1 MSTTVGGAAARA
13 YDDVLR
19 NLRAELGLVAP
30 EVGPDVPAGA
40 SLKHDLGVDSLS
52 VLELVARIEF
62 RFGLSVPDEDWPLL
76 GSLDAIASYVVA
88 GGPG

>member
-1 MSTTVGGAAARA
+1 MSTTFEDAAAPTHEH
-13 YDDVLR
+13 VLAAIR
-19 NLRAELGLVAP
+19 DELALVAP
-30 EVGPDVPAGA
+30 DVGRDVSAEA

-62 RFGLSVPDEDWPLL
+62 RFGLSVPDDDWPLL
-76 GSLDAIASYVVA
+76 GSLDAIAAYVVA

>member
-1 MSTTVGGAAARA
+1 VSAALEDTSAPT
-13 YDDVLR
+13 YDHVLAI
-19 NLRAELGLVAP
+19 LRDELALVAP
-30 EVGPDVPAGA
+30 DVGRDVAADA

-52 VLELVARIEF
+52 VLELVARIEY

-76 GSLDAIASYVVA
+76 GSLDAIAAYVVA

>member
-1 MSTTVGGAAARA
+1 VSTAVEGAAAPTHA
-13 YDDVLR
+13 AVLEVLR
-19 NLRAELGLVAP
+19 DELELVAP
-30 EVGPDVPAGA
+30 DVGRDVAADA

-62 RFGLSVPDEDWPLL
+62 RFGLSVPDDDWPLL
-76 GSLDAIASYVVA
+76 GSLDAIAAYVVA

>member
-1 MSTTVGGAAARA
+1 MTTALGDASAHTHEA
-13 YDDVLR
+13 VLFA
-19 NLRAELGLVAP
+19 LRDELELVAP
-30 EVGPDVPAGA
+30 DVGRDVAADA

-62 RFGLSVPDEDWPLL
+62 RFGLSVPDDDWPLL
-76 GSLDAIASYVVA
+76 GSLDAIAAYVVA